1 MWGMR
6 KLTEKQEKFAQAV
19 GIEGVSQSEAYRR
32 VYSAE
37 KMQEKAVWIEA
48 CRVAKV
54 PSVAAR
60 IAELKAQ
67 RVDTL
72 STGMQFDVK
81 KLLETYLAISFVDP
95 NELIQ
100 MRVGACRHCWGEGG
114 GYHWKEREYVEA
126 LAAWERRPDGP
137 MPDIGGGFGYR
148 HTVVPNPECVE
159 CEGEGIPRTRIMDT
173 TQLSPGAKLL
183 YQGVQQ
189 TRDGVKILFAN
200 KDKALEQIGR
210 ILGAFDDKMR
220 VDLTGRVAD
229 LRLVNDDPKEA
240 AEAYL
245 KMVSGKA

>member
-1 MWGMR
+1 MR

-37 KMQEKAVWIEA
+37 KMDEKTLWNRAHELA
-48 CRVAKV
+48 RHGG
-54 PSVAAR
+54 VAAR
-60 IAELKAQ
+60 VAELKAQ
-67 RVDTL
+67 RVNAVVDNTA
-72 STGMQFDVK
+72 FDVK

-114 GYHWKEREYVEA
+114 GYHWKEREYTAALQKWEA
-126 LAAWERRPDGP
+126 AGGVGP

-148 HTVVPNPECVE
+148 HTAAPNPECVE

-229 LRLVNDDPKEA
+229 LRLVTDDPKEA